1 MNIRVFRT
9 PSDAGIYAASIL
21 ERVVTS
27 KERPVLG
34 LATGGTVIP
43 LYEAFVNLVRCG
55 LDVSHVTTLNLDE
68 YIGLAP
74 DHPQSYRAF
83 MNEHLFSKVGIPA
96 ESTHLPNGIASDLAA
111 ECERYNAVI
120 RKNPIDIQILGIG
133 VNGHIGFN
141 EPSHTLITGTHVVN
155 LSAETIKMNARFFQ
169 NEEEVPRQAITMGVQ
184 SILQAKQIIL
194 LAFGEH
200 KAEIIRE
207 ALKDGIRT
215 DVPASIL
222 QLHKDVTVILDEQ
235 SASHLDL

>member
-43 LYEAFVNLVRCG
+43 VYEAFVNLVRCG

-74 DHPQSYRAF
+74 DHPQSYHAF
-83 MNEHLFSKVGIPA
+83 MNEHLFSKVGIPV
-96 ESTHLPNGIASDLAA
+96 ESTHLPNGIASDLRA

-194 LAFGEH
+194 LAFGAQ

-207 ALKDGIRT
+207 ALNDGIRT

-235 SASHLDL
+235 SARHLDL